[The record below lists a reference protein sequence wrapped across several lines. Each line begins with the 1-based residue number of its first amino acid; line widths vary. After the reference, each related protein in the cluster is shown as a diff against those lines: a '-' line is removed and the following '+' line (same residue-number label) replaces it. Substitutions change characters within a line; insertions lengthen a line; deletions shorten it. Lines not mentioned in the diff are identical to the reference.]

1 MFFPTFCGLTI
12 CFHSILLGYCPVCRM
27 KIRGKRGFRNA
38 LPAGCPARKIHMCA
52 LFRSKRSGCSAFLRK
67 ARHSQRKRGSLGHI
81 PHSLFPF
88 SSKSPCLPPL
98 FVESALRKRCGF
110 AKRAISF
117 SVLFYHEIP
126 AKSTTF
132 PEIKRISREFTIL
145 LIKCYNNFNCNYS
158 VNFHV
163 LSCEISENREIR
175 PEIHIFPLLFG
186 AKTGIITPL
195 EDMRCNP
202 AG

>member
-1 MFFPTFCGLTI
+1 MRGTGGR
-12 CFHSILLGYCPVCRM
+12 SLL
-27 KIRGKRGFRNA
+27 KK
-38 LPAGCPARKIHMCA
+38 
-52 LFRSKRSGCSAFLRK
+52 LRK
-67 ARHSQRKRGSLGHI
+67 TFMKKRDEISSVQIQL
-81 PHSLFPF
+81 SF
-88 SSKSPCLPPL
+88 SNFLEIRL

-132 PEIKRISREFTIL
+132 PEIKRISHEFTIL

-163 LSCEISENREIR
+163 LSCEISGNREIR